1 MGEDADVV
9 GSSTEKISIPERNG
23 YRNGVRTGS
32 KNEKEK
38 DRMKLNELYEK
49 PLKQVIGEMNLADV
63 KIYSDGE
70 KNVQEVLLK
79 YTVPA
84 PGDDGCKIPMPLPHG
99 F

>member
-1 MGEDADVV
+1 
-9 GSSTEKISIPERNG
+9 
-23 YRNGVRTGS
+23 
-32 KNEKEK
+32 
-38 DRMKLNELYEK
+38 MKLNELNER

-70 KNVQEVLLK
+70 RNVQEVLLK

-84 PGDDGCKIPMPLPHG
+84 PGDGCKIPMSVPHG